1 MFERKKSSFKSCI
14 TRRASQEQPLM
25 EIPFLSVCLGV
36 FHDIRACLT
45 SCGLHP
51 LMAERWMSLEWQ
63 WRRPINHT
71 ESLEEA
77 NRVGQEWLSAALYA
91 SVIRG
96 MCNQWEQFS
105 EHGNLII
112 EVWRCRSLTKR
123 SPRGESHLVCVEET
137 LDLARQRMSGISY
150 SGISTVSFSCFPRKC
165 SSNARH
171 SPWSMA
177 HCKVK

>member
-1 MFERKKSSFKSCI
+1 MFARKKSSLKSYI
-14 TRRASQEQPLM
+14 TRRTSQDQPLM
-25 EIPFLSVCLGV
+25 EIPLLSVCLGV

-63 WRRPINHT
+63 WRRPINQS

-91 SVIRG
+91 AVIRG

-105 EHGNLII
+105 EHGKFIL

-123 SPRGESHLVCVEET
+123 SPRGESYLACLEET

-150 SGISTVSFSCFPRKC
+150 AGISAVR
-165 SSNARH
+165 
-171 SPWSMA
+171 
-177 HCKVK
+177 